1 MECLLVPSV
10 SFAAP
15 LFPRRGLI
23 LSSTVEIITC
33 IFWLS
38 TFSLLVW
45 ECMNGDAT
53 FAILG
58 ESGVSDIVAYV
69 TAMKVKAAI
78 IGLKVATGLSCVN
91 WIAFAVTFIIASM
104 C

>member
-1 MECLLVPSV
+1 ME
-10 SFAAP
+10 
-15 LFPRRGLI
+15 LI
-23 LSSTVEIITC
+23 TG

-53 FAILG
+53 FAIFRENG
-58 ESGVSDIVAYV
+58 DYEQVQYV
-69 TAMKVKAAI
+69 TDSRVRSAI
-78 IGLKVATGLSCVN
+78 VGLKVATGFSCID
-91 WIAFAVTFIIASM
+91 WMAFAGTLFVASM